1 MLPNWL
7 NFVENTIFHKIENST
22 TAVCCNTWIILSGVS
37 FVLLEICFGSLKKL
51 HLQRTFCKNL
61 LFPPFKKNS
70 NGIWTD
76 VAGFWGFRLEY
87 VGIKYWCQIIQYVYV
102 NHLKSVFFM
111 ALRLWYRC
119 HSIFMFLISIFYH
132 NIEEKATHGSVEVQI
147 SWENPYQKGR
157 WKS

>member
-1 MLPNWL
+1 M

-22 TAVCCNTWIILSGVS
+22 TAVLQYLDYSKRCVVCSIGNMFRKFEKIAFAKNILQES
-37 FVLLEICFGSLKKL
+37 FVPSFQKK
-51 HLQRTFCKNL
+51 
-61 LFPPFKKNS
+61 S

>member
-1 MLPNWL
+1 MCRLFYWKYVSEVWKNCICKEH
-7 NFVENTIFHKIENST
+7 FARIFCSL
-22 TAVCCNTWIILSGVS
+22 LS
-37 FVLLEICFGSLKKL
+37 
-51 HLQRTFCKNL
+51 
-61 LFPPFKKNS
+61 KKNS

-87 VGIKYWCQIIQYVYV
+87 VGIKYWCQIIQYVYI

-132 NIEEKATHGSVEVQI
+132 NIEEKATHVSVEVQR
-147 SWENPYQKGR
+147 SLGEEEGRKKLFWENPYQKGR